1 MVGVLLS
8 GTFLTFFFQPSMTE
22 VVYDGVYAP
31 LKGAHMSIAYASSL
45 DITFEVRGGL
55 LMRQVHHWSAL
66 LFVAAAGLHMLRVF
80 FTGPEDLPEANIED
94 GEAEVGFYAPW
105 SWWPFALGIGSA
117 ICFTSLAV
125 GWWLFAIGFPL
136 ALIALIGFVFEHSRG
151 QHAH

>member
-1 MVGVLLS
+1 MKTNTNIFIL
-8 GTFLTFFFQPSMTE
+8 LTFFYLIVTVAYGYWSWIASPEDNRQIE
-22 VVYDGVYAP
+22 VIGTAAIGMLVFLSGF
-31 LKGAHMSIAYASSL
+31 IAFY
-45 DITFEVRGGL
+45 FGK
-55 LMRQVHHWSAL
+55 
-66 LFVAAAGLHMLRVF
+66 AARN

-105 SWWPFALGIGSA
+105 SWWPLALGIGSA

-136 ALIALIGFVFEHSRG
+136 ALVALIGFVFEHSRG